1 MKKIG
6 DVMTRDVQLAR
17 PEQSIREAAELMARA
32 DVGSLPVSDNDRL
45 VGMVTDR
52 DLALRVLTEGKDPA
66 RTKVREVMTA
76 GTHYVFDDEDLD
88 SATEKMERE
97 QVRRMPVLNHAKRL
111 VGIVSLGDVARRAD
125 RQAGRALAGIAREGG
140 RHNQSEEMTRP

>member
-1 MKKIG
+1 MSRNVRI
-6 DVMTRDVQLAR
+6 VNPEETVQQAAR
-17 PEQSIREAAELMARA
+17 LMVEEDAGA
-32 DVGSLPVSDNDRL
+32 LPVGENDRL
-45 VGMVTDR
+45 IGMVTDR

-66 RTKVREVMTA
+66 RTKMRDVMTA
-76 GTHYVFDDEDLD
+76 GTHYVFEEEDIEA
-88 SATEKMERE
+88 ATEKMERE

-125 RQAGRALAGIAREGG
+125 RQAGRALAGIALGGG